1 MDVSFDEVEVDLNN
15 LQQFFKENKA
25 DSLEKSCTSKYASV
39 SAIINK
45 QSLVDAD
52 EKCLQRDNPGQALV
66 PEDIIN
72 IDVRSGKDRKPDFIA
87 YKSTGNG
94 DCLYSLASCLL
105 AGHENLFCYLRLLT
119 ALELVN
125 NADYYIQHPR
135 IEEIL
140 KSTNN
145 VYSRATLFTIYLSE
159 FGMSNWDLFKDHHM
173 AITGEAQ
180 GFNKIIQF
188 Q

>member
-1 MDVSFDEVEVDLNN
+1 MDVSFDEAEADLNN
-15 LQQFFKENKA
+15 LQQLFKENKA
-25 DSLEKSCTSKYASV
+25 DSLVKSYTSKYASV
-39 SAIINK
+39 SAIIDK

-52 EKCLQRDNPGQALV
+52 EKCLQRDNLGQALV
-66 PEDIIN
+66 PEDII
-72 IDVRSGKDRKPDFIA
+72 DVKSRKDSKPTDFIA

-94 DCLYSLASCLL
+94 DCLYNSASCLL
-105 AGHENLFCYLRLLT
+105 AGHEYLFCYLRLLT

-135 IEEIL
+135 IEETL

>member
-1 MDVSFDEVEVDLNN
+1 M
-15 LQQFFKENKA
+15 QM
-25 DSLEKSCTSKYASV
+25 KSAFRGT
-39 SAIINK
+39 I
-45 QSLVDAD
+45 LD
-52 EKCLQRDNPGQALV
+52 RHLV

-72 IDVRSGKDRKPDFIA
+72 IDVRSAKDRKPNFIA

-94 DCLYSLASCLL
+94 DCLYNSASCLL

-135 IEEIL
+135 LEEIL
-140 KSTNN
+140 KSTNS